1 MKIFS
6 IAVAFAVLVGAG
18 FIYQKHLVE
27 NGDLIILK
35 SQGGSTFVEMRDKTI
50 TIKTSVFPITL
61 WADKDG
67 VVYSQRG
74 MIAYRAYISANLP
87 ANREELALYHEYFL

>member
-18 FIYQKHLVE
+18 FIYQNHLVE

-35 SQGGSTFVEMRDKTI
+35 SQGGSTFVEM
-50 TIKTSVFPITL
+50 
-61 WADKDG
+61 
-67 VVYSQRG
+67 
-74 MIAYRAYISANLP
+74 
-87 ANREELALYHEYFL
+87 